1 MKPIETV
8 HIVGM
13 GALGLLYGSIIQKS
27 LGADTVTYVMDPIRY
42 EKYKNA
48 TYRINGAVTPFRIIP
63 CTEATPCDLL
73 IVAVKNPGLTSA
85 LEVMKTSVGPDTAIV
100 SVMNGATSEETI
112 GGIFGME
119 RMLHTVAQGTDATCF
134 GGHLNYSAAGYLC
147 LGVVPPA
154 PDALLDRV
162 CAFFDKAGI
171 SYVREADILRR
182 IWSKYMLNVG
192 LNQSCMV
199 FGTTYGDINTEGSE
213 SRMTMVA
220 AMREVILVANAE
232 GIALCEEDLRQY
244 LELMLTMAP
253 DNMPSM
259 AQDRVNKKHSEV
271 DMFAG
276 NVLKLAE
283 KHGIPAPAN
292 AFLLRRVREIEA
304 EY

>member
-27 LGADTVTYVMDPIRY
+27 LGADAVTYVMDPIRY

-100 SVMNGATSEETI
+100 SVMNGTTSEETI

-119 RMLHTVAQGTDATCF
+119 HMLHTVAQGTDATCF

-147 LGVVPPA
+147 LGVMPPA
-154 PDALLDRV
+154 PNSLLDRV

-171 SYVREADILRR
+171 SYVREADIRRR

-232 GIALCEEDLRQY
+232 GIALCEEDLRQD

-259 AQDRVNKKHSEV
+259 AQDRVNKKPSEV

>member
-85 LEVMKTSVGPDTAIV
+85 LEVMKTSVGSDTAIV
-100 SVMNGATSEETI
+100 SVMNGTTSEETI

-119 RMLHTVAQGTDATCF
+119 HMLHTVAQGTDATCF

-171 SYVREADILRR
+171 SYVREADIRRR

-259 AQDRVNKKHSEV
+259 AQDRVNKKPSEV

>member
-1 MKPIETV
+1 MKLIQRV

-27 LGADTVTYVMDPIRY
+27 LGADAVTYVMDPIRY

-100 SVMNGATSEETI
+100 SVMNGTTSEETI

-119 RMLHTVAQGTDATCF
+119 HMLHTVAQGTDATCF

-171 SYVREADILRR
+171 SYVREADIRRR

-259 AQDRVNKKHSEV
+259 AQDRVNKKPSEV